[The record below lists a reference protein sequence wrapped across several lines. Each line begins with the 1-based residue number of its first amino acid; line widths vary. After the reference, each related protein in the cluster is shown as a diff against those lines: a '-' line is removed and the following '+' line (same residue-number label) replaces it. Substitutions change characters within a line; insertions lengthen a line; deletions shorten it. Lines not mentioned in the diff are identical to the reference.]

1 MKKHTSGFR
10 TSTPATNFSHFY
22 KDGLTPLQQHT
33 EWLHNIRQ
41 TMWDRIHFENE
52 MVPSTDA
59 LHRHWKRSCWVLDV
73 WSQADKNTLNPKLLT
88 EYGWLKDGG
97 IVWDSDTN
105 IKEVM
110 LRVAG
115 LLKGCGCKT
124 GCQTQHCG
132 CKGKNKKCGE
142 GCECTNC
149 SNTHGSPQTTSR
161 ENYEFIAA
169 SIEETISD
177 SPLTEDLDDVIE
189 WVLGHNPMDGD
200 YEYIFDN

>member
-1 MKKHTSGFR
+1 
-10 TSTPATNFSHFY
+10 
-22 KDGLTPLQQHT
+22 
-33 EWLHNIRQ
+33 
-41 TMWDRIHFENE
+41 MWDRVQFENE

-124 GCQTQHCG
+124 GCQTQRCG
-132 CKGKNKKCGE
+132 CKRKNNVVKAV
-142 GCECTNC
+142 NAQIV
-149 SNTHGSPQTTSR
+149 QTLM
-161 ENYEFIAA
+161 I
-169 SIEETISD
+169 
-177 SPLTEDLDDVIE
+177 PLKL
-189 WVLGHNPMDGD
+189 
-200 YEYIFDN
+200 YIYIYK